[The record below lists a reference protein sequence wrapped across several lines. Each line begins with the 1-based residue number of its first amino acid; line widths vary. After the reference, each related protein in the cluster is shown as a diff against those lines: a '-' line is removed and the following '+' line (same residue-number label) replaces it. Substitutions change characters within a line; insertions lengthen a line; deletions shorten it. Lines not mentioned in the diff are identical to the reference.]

1 MVIDSSAI
9 IAILR
14 GEPDADALERR
25 LVAAPVRLIPAT
37 CVLEARM
44 VLASRFGD
52 AVLTDLDLWLA
63 QIDADIISID
73 AELADLATVAWL
85 TYGKGRHQA
94 SLNFADCFS
103 FAVAKRAGLPLLF
116 KGEDFAKTDLTNA
129 MGLVR

>member
-14 GEPDADALERR
+14 GEPDANALERR

-44 VLASRFGD
+44 VLASRYGEV
-52 AVLTDLDLWLA
+52 VLTDLDLWLA
-63 QIDADIISID
+63 QIDAGIIAID
-73 AELADLATVAWL
+73 AELADLATIAWL
-85 TYGKGRHQA
+85 THGKGRHPA

-103 FAVAKRAGLPLLF
+103 YAIAKRAGLPLLF
-116 KGEDFAKTDLTNA
+116 KGEDFAKTDLPDA
-129 MGLVR
+129 MGAAR

>member
-44 VLASRFGD
+44 VLASRYGD

-63 QIDADIISID
+63 QIDADVIAID
-73 AELADLATVAWL
+73 AELADLATIAWL
-85 TYGKGRHQA
+85 TYGKGRHPA

-103 FAVAKRAGLPLLF
+103 YAVAKRAGLALLF
-116 KGEDFAKTDLTNA
+116 KGEDFAKTDLIDGK
-129 MGLVR
+129 GLAR